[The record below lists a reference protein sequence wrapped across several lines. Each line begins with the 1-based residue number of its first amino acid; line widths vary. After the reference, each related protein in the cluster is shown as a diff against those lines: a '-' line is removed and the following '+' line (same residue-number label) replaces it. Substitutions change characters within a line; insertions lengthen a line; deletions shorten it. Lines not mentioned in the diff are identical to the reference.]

1 MAGALTGLLSFI
13 SDDRQLR
20 DLTFWGLGSLAGA
33 SWTKLAAAGPLIA
46 AALIGGIGTL
56 VGGNT
61 KWRSR
66 EGVLIGAG
74 TGTIGALGGYL
85 LWTLRRRRP
94 RP

>member
-1 MAGALTGLLSFI
+1 MHLRATELEPLVGRAERVGNRVVAGM
-13 SDDRQLR
+13 
-20 DLTFWGLGSLAGA
+20 
-33 SWTKLAAAGPLIA
+33 IA

>member
-1 MAGALTGLLSFI
+1 M
-13 SDDRQLR
+13 
-20 DLTFWGLGSLAGA
+20 
-33 SWTKLAAAGPLIA
+33 IA